1 MIFEEKD
8 LQNDIQ
14 DFLKVGNDILNSVSS
29 AIDRNDYSTLH
40 ADVNKAIKSMSIERR
55 TTYSSGNRNNAAYS
69 SNTQRST
76 RMAATGA
83 PRTKVFPFFQ
93 KRISRYLGVPLM
105 FAAGSVGLMMA
116 MGLFG
121 ALLSGS
127 LAGSV
132 VLGGVTA
139 LCGFA
144 FWKGKKQYNLA
155 QKYYQYGNTLK
166 DAEYFSIRDLA
177 KATMSSDKEVLK
189 NIKQMIMQGFL
200 PRARL
205 DKAETTCMI
214 TDRAY
219 DQYLGAEMDRE
230 AREARAKADKERAVT
245 EAKARNAEY
254 ADLPKKA
261 VEILEEG
268 REYITFVRQI
278 NDIIPDTEEFS
289 NKLYRL
295 EDIMN
300 RIFAQV
306 KKDPSS
312 ADELHKLMNY
322 YLPTTKKLLNAYV
335 ELDRQPEVGDN
346 ITQTKQQIDEAIDT
360 INTAF
365 ESLLDSLFQDMAW
378 DISSDISVMKTMM
391 AQDGL
396 TVDGQGISAQMQQ
409 QGQTKEALEQ
419 PQGPVLSFGGQAMAT
434 QSQYETT
441 PK

>member
-1 MIFEEKD
+1 M
-8 LQNDIQ
+8 QNDIQ

-40 ADVNKAIKSMSIERR
+40 ADVNKAIRSVSMDRKTI
-55 TTYSSGNRNNAAYS
+55 YSSGNRNGNPYVANPS
-69 SNTQRST
+69 KNT
-76 RMAATGA
+76 RMTATGA

-93 KRISRYLGVPLM
+93 KRISRYLGVPQM
-105 FAAGSVGLMMA
+105 FAAGTVGLMMA

-127 LAGSV
+127 LAGSI
-132 VLGGVTA
+132 VLGVITA
-139 LCGFA
+139 FCGFA
-144 FWKGKKQYNLA
+144 FWRGKKKYDLA

-166 DAEYFSIRDLA
+166 DAEYFSIKDLA

-189 NIKQMIMQGFL
+189 NIKRMIMQGFL

-205 DKAETTCMI
+205 DQAETTCMI

-219 DQYLGAEMDRE
+219 EQYLGAEIDRE
-230 AREARAKADKERAVT
+230 AREAKATADKKRAAE

-254 ADLPKKA
+254 AGLPKKA

-300 RIFAQV
+300 RIFTQV

-396 TVDGQGISAQMQQ
+396 TVDGQGITAQLQSH
-409 QGQTKEALEQ
+409 GETKDALEQ

-434 QSQYETT
+434 QGQYETQ